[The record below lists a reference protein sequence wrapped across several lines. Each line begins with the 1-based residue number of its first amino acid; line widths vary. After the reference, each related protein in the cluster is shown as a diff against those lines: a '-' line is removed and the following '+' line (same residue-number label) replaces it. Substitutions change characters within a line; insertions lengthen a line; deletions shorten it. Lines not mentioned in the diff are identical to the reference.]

1 MVYEDMHLQ
10 ESILF
15 EIDLGV
21 KATQTV
27 GQYTLHYVTYASEKV
42 EVPTSNG

>member
-15 EIDLGV
+15 ELDLGV

-27 GQYTLHYVTYASEKV
+27 GQYPLHYVTYASEKA
-42 EVPTSNG
+42 EAATSNG